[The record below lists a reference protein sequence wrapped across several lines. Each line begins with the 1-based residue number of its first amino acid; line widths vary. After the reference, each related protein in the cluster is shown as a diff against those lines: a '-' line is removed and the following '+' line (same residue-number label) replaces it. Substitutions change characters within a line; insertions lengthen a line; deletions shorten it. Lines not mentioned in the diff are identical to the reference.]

1 MLLARAQISAEVS
14 GRPRLVPVVSYRL
27 ATVDHSMPESF
38 DERIA
43 SAKAIAEALVG
54 VPIVLAQQVIQNLG
68 DVTVGN
74 NVTLVQRLTQLRA
87 LGEMTVRFGTREIS
101 KRISG
106 NQR

>member
-1 MLLARAQISAEVS
+1 
-14 GRPRLVPVVSYRL
+14 
-27 ATVDHSMPESF
+27 MPESF

-54 VPIVLAQQVIQNLG
+54 VPIVLAQQVMQNLG
-68 DVTVGN
+68 DISVGSNVTV
-74 NVTLVQRLTQLRA
+74 VQRLSQLRA

>member
-1 MLLARAQISAEVS
+1 M
-14 GRPRLVPVVSYRL
+14 PVVSYRL

-38 DERIA
+38 DARIA

>member
-1 MLLARAQISAEVS
+1 
-14 GRPRLVPVVSYRL
+14 
-27 ATVDHSMPESF
+27 MPESR

-54 VPIVLAQQVIQNLG
+54 VPIVLAQQVMQNLG
-68 DVTVGN
+68 DISVGGNVTV
-74 NVTLVQRLTQLRA
+74 VQRLSQLRA

>member
-1 MLLARAQISAEVS
+1 
-14 GRPRLVPVVSYRL
+14 
-27 ATVDHSMPESF
+27 MPESF

-101 KRISG
+101 KRLSG